1 MRSHL
6 KRIAPALAAAALA
19 ATVPTQIQAQAP
31 AICLSEAEL
40 ADVIVYA
47 TPAIVTGV
55 RGKCSKTLP
64 PTGFIASKATS
75 WSSKYAA
82 LQGSTWPSA
91 KSALVKLLGAKAGAN
106 AQGQQMLAMV
116 SALPD
121 ESVRPLVD
129 SMVAQKIGES
139 VKVGDC
145 AKAER
150 AMQLASVMAPR
161 DNAALMAFVLANSGS
176 KDLPVC
182 RPKT

>member
-1 MRSHL
+1 M
-6 KRIAPALAAAALA
+6 KRIAPAIAAAAIA
-19 ATVPTQIQAQAP
+19 AMVPAQIQAQAP
-31 AICLSEAEL
+31 GVCLTEAEL

-47 TPAIVTGV
+47 TPAVVTGV
-55 RGKCSKTLP
+55 RGKCAKTLAP
-64 PTGFIASKATS
+64 GGFIAAKGNTFSA
-75 WSSKYAA
+75 KYAA
-82 LQGSTWPSA
+82 LQGATWPTA
-91 KSALVKLLGAKAGAN
+91 KSAIIRLLGAKAGAS
-106 AQGQQMLAMV
+106 AQGKDMLAMV
-116 SALPD
+116 ASLPD

-129 SMVAQKIGES
+129 TLVAQKIGES

-182 RPKT
+182 RPKA